1 MAIKTILNFF
11 DNPAY
16 FHSQRSP
23 IYILYFILLLLLK
36 YEHPIKLSH
45 NCDKIL
51 QLFFSIVYDN
61 DNLIVIIRGIK

>member
-51 QLFFSIVYDN
+51 QLFF
-61 DNLIVIIRGIK
+61 L